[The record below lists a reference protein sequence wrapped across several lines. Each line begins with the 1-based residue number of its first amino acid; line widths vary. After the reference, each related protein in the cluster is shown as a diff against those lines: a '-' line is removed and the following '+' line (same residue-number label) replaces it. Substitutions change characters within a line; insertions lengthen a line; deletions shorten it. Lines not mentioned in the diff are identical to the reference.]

1 MAEGKKR
8 SGVFRF
14 FYIVLSII
22 TFPIFALLYIL
33 KHPLWVLF
41 LLCLIAGGAAYYPM
55 SKGVKLE
62 EVLTW
67 YQDKYEALKFEAV
80 TKAVESGDTGLIP
93 DAIIKEVTETK
104 QKMEEEAAEAA
115 RPKSEN
121 YNAKLDRDKEADQI
135 KVDFKKRKGGFK
147 KANEPEEVN
156 KPKETNEPEV
166 ASEQVAAPGE
176 PDVAAEKAV
185 EAAGE
190 LDVEAE
196 KAVEAA
202 GELDAEA
209 EKAVEAAG
217 EPDAGDMS
225 EAATVSDSV
234 ATQQKGEAEAANE
247 QIKPEDG
254 ASGGLAGLLAGRKST
269 AAEDEKNVLP
279 ENGNGES
286 ATEQAATSVEAD
298 QSEGT
303 DGQESVVENVAV
315 GGEAAESVAEEP
327 ALVLE

>member
-147 KANEPEEVN
+147 KANEPEEA
-156 KPKETNEPEV
+156 NESEA
-166 ASEQVAAPGE
+166 ASEQVAAAGE

-190 LDVEAE
+190 LDV
-196 KAVEAA
+196 
-202 GELDAEA
+202 EA

-254 ASGGLAGLLAGRKST
+254 ASGGLAGLLAGRKSV
-269 AAEDEKNVLP
+269 AAEDEKNVSP

-298 QSEGT
+298 QSERT
-303 DGQESVVENVAV
+303 DGQEPAVENAEV

>member
-8 SGVFRF
+8 SGLFRF

-93 DAIIKEVTETK
+93 DAVIKEITETK

-156 KPKETNEPEV
+156 KPEEANEPET
-166 ASEQVAAPGE
+166 ASEQATAGE

-190 LDVEAE
+190 PDVEAE

-202 GELDAEA
+202 GEL
-209 EKAVEAAG
+209 
-217 EPDAGDMS
+217 DAGDMS

-247 QIKPEDG
+247 QIKPEDV

-279 ENGNGES
+279 ENGNGEL

-303 DGQESVVENVAV
+303 DGQEPVVENVAV
-315 GGEAAESVAEEP
+315 GEEAADPAAEEP
-327 ALVLE
+327 ALILE

>member
-147 KANEPEEVN
+147 KANEPEEA
-156 KPKETNEPEV
+156 NEPEA
-166 ASEQVAAPGE
+166 ASEQVAAAGE

-190 LDVEAE
+190 LDV
-196 KAVEAA
+196 
-202 GELDAEA
+202 EA

-254 ASGGLAGLLAGRKST
+254 ASGGLAGLLAGRKSV

-303 DGQESVVENVAV
+303 DGQEPVVENVAV
-315 GGEAAESVAEEP
+315 GGEAADPAAEEP

>member
-80 TKAVESGDTGLIP
+80 TEAVESGDTGLIP

-147 KANEPEEVN
+147 KANEPEEA
-156 KPKETNEPEV
+156 NEPEA
-166 ASEQVAAPGE
+166 ASEQVAAAGE

-190 LDVEAE
+190 LDV
-196 KAVEAA
+196 
-202 GELDAEA
+202 EA

-254 ASGGLAGLLAGRKST
+254 ASGGLAGLLAGRKSV
-269 AAEDEKNVLP
+269 AAEDEKNVSP

-303 DGQESVVENVAV
+303 DGQEPAVENAEV

>member
-147 KANEPEEVN
+147 KANEPEEA
-156 KPKETNEPEV
+156 NEPEA
-166 ASEQVAAPGE
+166 ASEQVAAAGE

-190 LDVEAE
+190 LDV
-196 KAVEAA
+196 
-202 GELDAEA
+202 EA

-254 ASGGLAGLLAGRKST
+254 ASGGLAGLLAGRKSV
-269 AAEDEKNVLP
+269 AAEDEKNVSS

-286 ATEQAATSVEAD
+286 ATEQAATSVETD
-298 QSEGT
+298 QSERT
-303 DGQESVVENVAV
+303 VGQEPAVENAEV

>member
-104 QKMEEEAAEAA
+104 QKMEEEAAEVA

-147 KANEPEEVN
+147 KANEPEEA
-156 KPKETNEPEV
+156 NEPEA
-166 ASEQVAAPGE
+166 ASEQVAAAGE
-176 PDVAAEKAV
+176 PDVA
-185 EAAGE
+185 
-190 LDVEAE
+190 
-196 KAVEAA
+196 
-202 GELDAEA
+202 A

-269 AAEDEKNVLP
+269 AAEDEKNVSP

-286 ATEQAATSVEAD
+286 ATEQVATSVEAD

-303 DGQESVVENVAV
+303 DGQEPAVENAEV

>member
-147 KANEPEEVN
+147 KASEPEG
-156 KPKETNEPEV
+156 TNEPEV
-166 ASEQVAAPGE
+166 ASEQAAAASE
-176 PDVAAEKAV
+176 PDVAAEKAAGAASEPDVTAEKAV

-190 LDVEAE
+190 SGAE
-196 KAVEAA
+196 V
-202 GELDAEA
+202 L
-209 EKAVEAAG
+209 
-217 EPDAGDMS
+217 S
-225 EAATVSDSV
+225 EAATVSDSG
-234 ATQQKGEAEAANE
+234 TEQLKGEAEAANE
-247 QIKPEDG
+247 KIIPEDG
-254 ASGGLAGLLAGRKST
+254 ASGGLAGLLARRKSA
-269 AAEDEKNVLP
+269 AAEDEKNVSP

-298 QSEGT
+298 QSERT
-303 DGQESVVENVAV
+303 AGQEPAVENVEV
-315 GGEAAESVAEEP
+315 GGEAAEPAVEEP

>member
-147 KANEPEEVN
+147 KANEPEEA
-156 KPKETNEPEV
+156 NEPEA
-166 ASEQVAAPGE
+166 ASEQVAAAGE
-176 PDVAAEKAV
+176 PDVA
-185 EAAGE
+185 
-190 LDVEAE
+190 
-196 KAVEAA
+196 
-202 GELDAEA
+202 A

-234 ATQQKGEAEAANE
+234 ATQQKGEAEAANV

-254 ASGGLAGLLAGRKST
+254 ASGGLAGLLAGRKSVAT
-269 AAEDEKNVLP
+269 EDEKNVSP

-298 QSEGT
+298 QSERT
-303 DGQESVVENVAV
+303 DGQEPAVENAEV

>member
-147 KANEPEEVN
+147 KANEPEEA
-156 KPKETNEPEV
+156 NESEA
-166 ASEQVAAPGE
+166 ASEQVAAAGE

-190 LDVEAE
+190 LDV
-196 KAVEAA
+196 
-202 GELDAEA
+202 EA

-254 ASGGLAGLLAGRKST
+254 ASGGLAGLLAGRKSV
-269 AAEDEKNVLP
+269 AAEDEKNVSS

-298 QSEGT
+298 QSERT
-303 DGQESVVENVAV
+303 DGQEPAVENAEV

>member
-147 KANEPEEVN
+147 KANEPEEAN
-156 KPKETNEPEV
+156 ETEA
-166 ASEQVAAPGE
+166 ASEQVAAAGE
-176 PDVAAEKAV
+176 PDVA
-185 EAAGE
+185 
-190 LDVEAE
+190 AE

-234 ATQQKGEAEAANE
+234 ATQQKGEAEAANV
-247 QIKPEDG
+247 QIKPEDV
-254 ASGGLAGLLAGRKST
+254 ASGGLAGLLAGRKSV
-269 AAEDEKNVLP
+269 AAEDEKNVSS

-286 ATEQAATSVEAD
+286 ATEQAATSVETD
-298 QSEGT
+298 QSERIV
-303 DGQESVVENVAV
+303 GQEPAVENAEV

>member
-1 MAEGKKR
+1 M
-8 SGVFRF
+8 
-14 FYIVLSII
+14 
-22 TFPIFALLYIL
+22 
-33 KHPLWVLF
+33 
-41 LLCLIAGGAAYYPM
+41 
-55 SKGVKLE
+55 
-62 EVLTW
+62 LTW

-93 DAIIKEVTETK
+93 DAVIKEVTETK

-147 KANEPEEVN
+147 KANEPEE
-156 KPKETNEPEV
+156 TNEPEA
-166 ASEQVAAPGE
+166 ASEQVVAAGE
-176 PDVAAEKAV
+176 PDVAVKKAVEAGVAAEKAV

-190 LDVEAE
+190 PDVAVKKAVDATGEPDVAVK

-202 GELDAEA
+202 GEL
-209 EKAVEAAG
+209 
-217 EPDAGDMS
+217 DAGDMS

-247 QIKPEDG
+247 QIKPEDV

-303 DGQESVVENVAV
+303 DGQEPVVENVAV
-315 GGEAAESVAEEP
+315 GEEAADPAAEEP

>member
-156 KPKETNEPEV
+156 KPEEANEPEA
-166 ASEQVAAPGE
+166 ASEQVAAAGE

-190 LDVEAE
+190 LD
-196 KAVEAA
+196 
-202 GELDAEA
+202 AEA
-209 EKAVEAAG
+209 EKAIEAAG

-254 ASGGLAGLLAGRKST
+254 ASGGLAGLLAGRKSV
-269 AAEDEKNVLP
+269 AAEDEKNVSS

-303 DGQESVVENVAV
+303 DGQEPAVENAEV
-315 GGEAAESVAEEP
+315 GGDAAESVAEEP

>member
-147 KANEPEEVN
+147 KANEPEE
-156 KPKETNEPEV
+156 TNEPEA
-166 ASEQVAAPGE
+166 ASEQVAAAGE

-190 LDVEAE
+190 LDV
-196 KAVEAA
+196 
-202 GELDAEA
+202 EA

-254 ASGGLAGLLAGRKST
+254 ASGGLAGLLAGRKSV
-269 AAEDEKNVLP
+269 AAEDEKNISP

-303 DGQESVVENVAV
+303 DGQEPVVENVAV
-315 GGEAAESVAEEP
+315 GGEAADPAAEEP

>member
-147 KANEPEEVN
+147 KANEPEEA
-156 KPKETNEPEV
+156 NEPEA
-166 ASEQVAAPGE
+166 ASEQVAAAGE
-176 PDVAAEKAV
+176 PDVA
-185 EAAGE
+185 
-190 LDVEAE
+190 
-196 KAVEAA
+196 
-202 GELDAEA
+202 A

-254 ASGGLAGLLAGRKST
+254 ASGGLAGLLAGRKSV
-269 AAEDEKNVLP
+269 AAEDEKNVSP

-298 QSEGT
+298 QSERT
-303 DGQESVVENVAV
+303 DGQEPAVENAEV

>member
-67 YQDKYEALKFEAV
+67 YQDKYEALKFGAV

-147 KANEPEEVN
+147 KANEPEEA
-156 KPKETNEPEV
+156 NEPEA
-166 ASEQVAAPGE
+166 ASEQVAAAGE

-190 LDVEAE
+190 P
-196 KAVEAA
+196 
-202 GELDAEA
+202 DAEA

-234 ATQQKGEAEAANE
+234 VTQQKGEAEAANE

-254 ASGGLAGLLAGRKST
+254 ASGGLAGLLAGRKSV
-269 AAEDEKNVLP
+269 AAEDEKNVSS

-286 ATEQAATSVEAD
+286 AMEQAATSVETD

-303 DGQESVVENVAV
+303 DGQEPVVENVAV
-315 GGEAAESVAEEP
+315 GGEAADSAAEEP

>member
-147 KANEPEEVN
+147 KANEPEEA
-156 KPKETNEPEV
+156 NESEA
-166 ASEQVAAPGE
+166 ASEQVAAAGE
-176 PDVAAEKAV
+176 PDVA
-185 EAAGE
+185 
-190 LDVEAE
+190 AE

-254 ASGGLAGLLAGRKST
+254 ASGGLAGLLAGRKSV
-269 AAEDEKNVLP
+269 AAEDEKNVSP

-298 QSEGT
+298 QSERT
-303 DGQESVVENVAV
+303 DGQEPAVENAEV

>member
-8 SGVFRF
+8 SGLFRF

-55 SKGVKLE
+55 SKGVRLE

-93 DAIIKEVTETK
+93 DAVIKEVTETK

-147 KANEPEEVN
+147 KANEPEE
-156 KPKETNEPEV
+156 TNEPEA
-166 ASEQVAAPGE
+166 ASEQVVAAGE
-176 PDVAAEKAV
+176 PDVAVKKAV

-190 LDVEAE
+190 L
-196 KAVEAA
+196 
-202 GELDAEA
+202 
-209 EKAVEAAG
+209 
-217 EPDAGDMS
+217 DAGDMS

-247 QIKPEDG
+247 QIKPEDV

-303 DGQESVVENVAV
+303 DGQEPVVENVAV
-315 GGEAAESVAEEP
+315 GEEAADPAAEEP

>member
-8 SGVFRF
+8 SGLFRF

-147 KANEPEEVN
+147 KASEPEEMN
-156 KPKETNEPEV
+156 RPKETNEPEV
-166 ASEQVAAPGE
+166 ASEQA
-176 PDVAAEKAV
+176 AAESEPNVATERAV
-185 EAAGE
+185 EAAE
-190 LDVEAE
+190 SESDVAMER
-196 KAVEAA
+196 
-202 GELDAEA
+202 
-209 EKAVEAAG
+209 AVEAAG
-217 EPDAGDMS
+217 EPDVTAEKAVEAADVSGAEVLS
-225 EAATVSDSV
+225 EAATVSDSG
-234 ATQQKGEAEAANE
+234 TEQQKGEAEAANE
-247 QIKPEDG
+247 QVIPEDG
-254 ASGGLAGLLAGRKST
+254 ASGGLAGLLAGRKSA
-269 AAEDEKNVLP
+269 AAEDEKNVSP

-286 ATEQAATSVEAD
+286 ATEQEATSVEAD

-303 DGQESVVENVAV
+303 AGQEPVVENVAV
-315 GGEAAESVAEEP
+315 GGEAADPAAE
-327 ALVLE
+327 

>member
-156 KPKETNEPEV
+156 KPEEANEPEA
-166 ASEQVAAPGE
+166 ASEQVAAAGE
-176 PDVAAEKAV
+176 PDVA
-185 EAAGE
+185 
-190 LDVEAE
+190 AE

-254 ASGGLAGLLAGRKST
+254 ASGGLAGLLAGRKSV
-269 AAEDEKNVLP
+269 AAEDEKNVSP

-298 QSEGT
+298 QSERT
-303 DGQESVVENVAV
+303 DGQEPAVENAEV

>member
-104 QKMEEEAAEAA
+104 QKMEEETAEAA

-147 KANEPEEVN
+147 KANEPEEA
-156 KPKETNEPEV
+156 NEPEA
-166 ASEQVAAPGE
+166 ASEQVAAAGE
-176 PDVAAEKAV
+176 PDVA
-185 EAAGE
+185 
-190 LDVEAE
+190 AE

-303 DGQESVVENVAV
+303 DGQEPVVENVAV

>member
-190 LDVEAE
+190 LD
-196 KAVEAA
+196 
-202 GELDAEA
+202 AEA

>member
-147 KANEPEEVN
+147 KASEPEG
-156 KPKETNEPEV
+156 TNEPEV
-166 ASEQVAAPGE
+166 ASEQAAAASE
-176 PDVAAEKAV
+176 PDVAAEKAAG
-185 EAAGE
+185 AASE
-190 LDVEAE
+190 PDVT
-196 KAVEAA
+196 
-202 GELDAEA
+202 A

-217 EPDAGDMS
+217 EPDVTAEKAVEAAGESGAEVLS
-225 EAATVSDSV
+225 EAATVSDSG
-234 ATQQKGEAEAANE
+234 TEQLKGEAEAANE
-247 QIKPEDG
+247 KIIPEDG
-254 ASGGLAGLLAGRKST
+254 ASGGLAGLLARRKSA
-269 AAEDEKNVLP
+269 AAEDEKNVSP

-298 QSEGT
+298 QSERT
-303 DGQESVVENVAV
+303 AGQEPAVENVEV
-315 GGEAAESVAEEP
+315 GGEAAEPAVEEP

>member
-8 SGVFRF
+8 SGLFRF

-156 KPKETNEPEV
+156 EPEETNEPE
-166 ASEQVAAPGE
+166 AALEQAAAESE
-176 PDVAAEKAV
+176 PDVAE
-185 EAAGE
+185 ERAAGAADE
-190 LDVEAE
+190 SDVAMER
-196 KAVEAA
+196 
-202 GELDAEA
+202 
-209 EKAVEAAG
+209 AVEAAG
-217 EPDAGDMS
+217 EPDVTVEKAAGAADVSGAEILS
-225 EAATVSDSV
+225 EAATVSDSG
-234 ATQQKGEAEAANE
+234 TEQQKGEAEAANE
-247 QIKPEDG
+247 QIIPEDG
-254 ASGGLAGLLAGRKST
+254 ASGGLAGLLAGRKSA
-269 AAEDEKNVLP
+269 AAEDEKNVSP

-303 DGQESVVENVAV
+303 AGQEPAIENVEV
-315 GGEAAESVAEEP
+315 GGEAAEPAAEEP

>member
-147 KANEPEEVN
+147 KANESEEVN
-156 KPKETNEPEV
+156 KPEEANEPEA
-166 ASEQVAAPGE
+166 ASEQVAAAGK

-190 LDVEAE
+190 LDV
-196 KAVEAA
+196 
-202 GELDAEA
+202 EA

-234 ATQQKGEAEAANE
+234 ATQQKGEAEAANV
-247 QIKPEDG
+247 QIKPEDV
-254 ASGGLAGLLAGRKST
+254 ASGGLAGLLAGRKSV
-269 AAEDEKNVLP
+269 AAEDEKNVSS

-286 ATEQAATSVEAD
+286 ATEQAATSVETD
-298 QSEGT
+298 QSERT
-303 DGQESVVENVAV
+303 VGQEPAVENAEV

>member
-147 KANEPEEVN
+147 KANEPEE
-156 KPKETNEPEV
+156 TNEPEA
-166 ASEQVAAPGE
+166 ASEQVAVAGE

-190 LDVEAE
+190 PDVA
-196 KAVEAA
+196 
-202 GELDAEA
+202 A

-234 ATQQKGEAEAANE
+234 ATQQKGEAVAANE

-303 DGQESVVENVAV
+303 DGQEPVVENVAV
-315 GGEAAESVAEEP
+315 GGEAADPAAEEP

>member
-147 KANEPEEVN
+147 KANEPEEA
-156 KPKETNEPEV
+156 NEPEA
-166 ASEQVAAPGE
+166 ASEQVAAAGE
-176 PDVAAEKAV
+176 PDVA
-185 EAAGE
+185 
-190 LDVEAE
+190 
-196 KAVEAA
+196 
-202 GELDAEA
+202 A

-254 ASGGLAGLLAGRKST
+254 ASGGLAGLLAGRKSVAT
-269 AAEDEKNVLP
+269 EDEKNVSP

-286 ATEQAATSVEAD
+286 AMEQAVTSVETD

-303 DGQESVVENVAV
+303 DGQEPAVENAEV

>member
-8 SGVFRF
+8 SGLFRF

-93 DAIIKEVTETK
+93 DAVIKEVTETK

-121 YNAKLDRDKEADQI
+121 
-135 KVDFKKRKGGFK
+135 
-147 KANEPEEVN
+147 
-156 KPKETNEPEV
+156 
-166 ASEQVAAPGE
+166 
-176 PDVAAEKAV
+176 
-185 EAAGE
+185 
-190 LDVEAE
+190 
-196 KAVEAA
+196 
-202 GELDAEA
+202 
-209 EKAVEAAG
+209 
-217 EPDAGDMS
+217 
-225 EAATVSDSV
+225 
-234 ATQQKGEAEAANE
+234 
-247 QIKPEDG
+247 
-254 ASGGLAGLLAGRKST
+254 
-269 AAEDEKNVLP
+269 
-279 ENGNGES
+279 
-286 ATEQAATSVEAD
+286 
-298 QSEGT
+298 
-303 DGQESVVENVAV
+303 
-315 GGEAAESVAEEP
+315 
-327 ALVLE
+327 

>member
-147 KANEPEEVN
+147 KANEPEEA
-156 KPKETNEPEV
+156 NESEA
-166 ASEQVAAPGE
+166 ASEQVAAAGE
-176 PDVAAEKAV
+176 PDVA
-185 EAAGE
+185 
-190 LDVEAE
+190 AE

-254 ASGGLAGLLAGRKST
+254 ASGGLAGLLAGRKSV
-269 AAEDEKNVLP
+269 AAEDEKNVSS

-286 ATEQAATSVEAD
+286 ATEQAATSVETD
-298 QSEGT
+298 QSERT
-303 DGQESVVENVAV
+303 VGQEPAVENAEV

>member
-147 KANEPEEVN
+147 KANEPEEA
-156 KPKETNEPEV
+156 NEPEA
-166 ASEQVAAPGE
+166 ASEQVAAAGE

-190 LDVEAE
+190 PDVEAE

-202 GELDAEA
+202 GELDVEA

-234 ATQQKGEAEAANE
+234 ATQQKGEAEAANV

-254 ASGGLAGLLAGRKST
+254 ASGGLAGLLAGRKSVAT
-269 AAEDEKNVLP
+269 EDEKNVSP

-286 ATEQAATSVEAD
+286 AMEQAVTSVETD

-303 DGQESVVENVAV
+303 DGQEPAVENAEV
-315 GGEAAESVAEEP
+315 GGEVAESVAEEP

>member
-8 SGVFRF
+8 SGLFRF

-93 DAIIKEVTETK
+93 DAVIKEVTETK

-156 KPKETNEPEV
+156 KPEEANEPET
-166 ASEQVAAPGE
+166 ASEQATAGE

-190 LDVEAE
+190 PDVAVK

-202 GELDAEA
+202 GELDVAV
-209 EKAVEAAG
+209 EKAAGAAES
-217 EPDAGDMS
+217 EPDVEDLPD
-225 EAATVSDSV
+225 AATVSDSG
-234 ATQQKGEAEAANE
+234 AEQQKGEAEATNE
-247 QIKPEDG
+247 QIIPEDG
-254 ASGGLAGLLAGRKST
+254 ASGGLAGLLAGRKSA
-269 AAEDEKNVLP
+269 AAEDEKNVSP

-303 DGQESVVENVAV
+303 AGQEPAIENVEV
-315 GGEAAESVAEEP
+315 GGEAAEPAAEEP

>member
-8 SGVFRF
+8 SGLFRF

-147 KANEPEEVN
+147 KANEPEEMN
-156 KPKETNEPEV
+156 KPEETNEPE
-166 ASEQVAAPGE
+166 ATSEQVAAGE
-176 PDVAAEKAV
+176 PDVTAEKV
-185 EAAGE
+185 
-190 LDVEAE
+190 
-196 KAVEAA
+196 
-202 GELDAEA
+202 
-209 EKAVEAAG
+209 VEAAG
-217 EPDAGDMS
+217 EPDVTAEKAVEVADVSGAEVLS

-234 ATQQKGEAEAANE
+234 AEQQKGEAEAANE

-254 ASGGLAGLLAGRKST
+254 ASGGLAGLLARRKSA
-269 AAEDEKNVLP
+269 AAEDEKNVSP

-298 QSEGT
+298 QSERT
-303 DGQESVVENVAV
+303 AGQEPAIENVAV
-315 GGEAAESVAEEP
+315 GGEAAEPAAEEP

>member
-156 KPKETNEPEV
+156 KPEEANEPEA
-166 ASEQVAAPGE
+166 ASEQVAAAGE
-176 PDVAAEKAV
+176 PDVA
-185 EAAGE
+185 
-190 LDVEAE
+190 AE

-217 EPDAGDMS
+217 ELDAGDMS

-254 ASGGLAGLLAGRKST
+254 ASGGLAGLLAGRKSV
-269 AAEDEKNVLP
+269 AAEDEKNVSP

-286 ATEQAATSVEAD
+286 AMEQAATSVETD
-298 QSEGT
+298 QSDRT
-303 DGQESVVENVAV
+303 VGQEPAVENAEV

>member
-8 SGVFRF
+8 SGLFRF

-147 KANEPEEVN
+147 KANEPEE
-156 KPKETNEPEV
+156 TNVPEA
-166 ASEQVAAPGE
+166 ASEQVAAGE
-176 PDVAAEKAV
+176 PDVTAEKAVEAAESEPGVAAEKAV

-190 LDVEAE
+190 PDVED
-196 KAVEAA
+196 
-202 GELDAEA
+202 L
-209 EKAVEAAG
+209 
-217 EPDAGDMS
+217 PD
-225 EAATVSDSV
+225 AATVSDSG
-234 ATQQKGEAEAANE
+234 AEQQKGEAEAANE
-247 QIKPEDG
+247 QIKPEDV
-254 ASGGLAGLLAGRKST
+254 ASGGLAELLAGRKST

-303 DGQESVVENVAV
+303 AGQEPVVENVV
-315 GGEAAESVAEEP
+315 LGGEAAEPAAEEP

>member
-147 KANEPEEVN
+147 KANEPEEA
-156 KPKETNEPEV
+156 NESEA
-166 ASEQVAAPGE
+166 ASEQVAAAGE

-190 LDVEAE
+190 LDV
-196 KAVEAA
+196 
-202 GELDAEA
+202 EA

-254 ASGGLAGLLAGRKST
+254 ASGGLAGLLAGRKSV
-269 AAEDEKNVLP
+269 AAEDEKNVSP

-286 ATEQAATSVEAD
+286 ATEQAATSVETD
-298 QSEGT
+298 QSERT
-303 DGQESVVENVAV
+303 VGQEPAVENAEV

>member
-147 KANEPEEVN
+147 KANEPEEA
-156 KPKETNEPEV
+156 NEPEA
-166 ASEQVAAPGE
+166 ASEQVAAAGE
-176 PDVAAEKAV
+176 PDVA
-185 EAAGE
+185 
-190 LDVEAE
+190 AE

-254 ASGGLAGLLAGRKST
+254 ASGGLAGLLAGRKSV
-269 AAEDEKNVLP
+269 AAEDEKNVSP

-298 QSEGT
+298 QSERT
-303 DGQESVVENVAV
+303 DGQEPAVENAEV

>member
-8 SGVFRF
+8 SGLFRF

-156 KPKETNEPEV
+156 KPEETNEPE
-166 ASEQVAAPGE
+166 ATLEQAAAESE

-190 LDVEAE
+190 PDVAVEKAAGAAESEPDVED
-196 KAVEAA
+196 
-202 GELDAEA
+202 L
-209 EKAVEAAG
+209 
-217 EPDAGDMS
+217 PD
-225 EAATVSDSV
+225 AATVSDSG
-234 ATQQKGEAEAANE
+234 AEQQKGEAEATNE
-247 QIKPEDG
+247 QIIPEDG
-254 ASGGLAGLLAGRKST
+254 ASGGLAGLLAGRKSA
-269 AAEDEKNVLP
+269 AAENEKNVSP

-286 ATEQAATSVEAD
+286 ATEQEATSVEAD
-298 QSEGT
+298 QSEGIA
-303 DGQESVVENVAV
+303 GQEPAIENVEV
-315 GGEAAESVAEEP
+315 DGEAAEPAAEEP

>member
-147 KANEPEEVN
+147 KANEPEEA
-156 KPKETNEPEV
+156 NEPEA
-166 ASEQVAAPGE
+166 ASEQVAAAGE

-190 LDVEAE
+190 LDV
-196 KAVEAA
+196 
-202 GELDAEA
+202 EA

-254 ASGGLAGLLAGRKST
+254 ASGGLAGLLAGRKSV
-269 AAEDEKNVLP
+269 AAEDEKNISP

-303 DGQESVVENVAV
+303 DGQEPVVENVAV
-315 GGEAAESVAEEP
+315 GGEAADPAAEEP